1 MPQQEPSVVE
11 PQTIQYELL
20 VRDRTG
26 EQMNPCNFA
35 AYSDEDACKLAA
47 AYLEIPM
54 LSEAY
59 FSSHGFF
66 RLRRKDGPQLFP
78 KLDS

>member
-1 MPQQEPSVVE
+1 MPQQQPAVQV

-20 VRDRTG
+20 ARDRTG
-26 EQMNPCNFA
+26 EQMNTCNFS

-47 AYLEIPM
+47 NHIGIPA

-66 RLRRKDGPQLFP
+66 RLRRTNGAQLFP